1 MAVRP
6 SHRMLLPQALAI
18 LVLALVAVG
27 CAPTDSPLPVGD
39 RATPTPTPTQA
50 EEARAAAAATPTP
63 TWVPLPTSVS
73 VPVASESTTAAP
85 ADKGADTIT
94 IEPTRTPVPLPADY
108 SRSTSGVPIHE
119 LVKLAQ
125 WDENRLKLSNFIAG
139 YIIAHGLNHPARII
153 DMDPEGYKD
162 ALPNNDVDIVLE
174 ADPEWAKPYADAGII
189 VVLKPLSTASPDTV
203 VAVNAS
209 LWKRAPEVGRFL
221 ERYEW
226 DGDLLTAESKKI
238 KSGRIAI
245 TAAVVGHNVFK
256 RQEEM
261 WRNWVAPEAAET
273 VRAAMEDGKIWF
285 CRGFEVR
292 VIGPYTMRV
301 CKDDPTVNTR
311 M

>member
-1 MAVRP
+1 
-6 SHRMLLPQALAI
+6 MLLPQALAI
-18 LVLALVAVG
+18 LVLALVAAG

-39 RATPTPTPTQA
+39 RATPTPTPTEA

-73 VPVASESTTAAP
+73 VPVASESTTAAS

-108 SRSTSGVPIHE
+108 SRSTSGVPMHE

-139 YIIAHGLNHPARII
+139 YIIAHGLNQPARII

-174 ADPEWAKPYADAGII
+174 ADPQWAKPYADAGII

-209 LWKRAPEVGRFL
+209 LWQRAPEVGKFL

-273 VRAAMEDGKIWF
+273 VRTAMEDGKIWF

-311 M
+311 L

>member
-6 SHRMLLPQALAI
+6 SLQTPLLWALPF
-18 LVLALVAVG
+18 LVLALVGVS
-27 CAPTDSPLPVGD
+27 CAPTDSPLAVGD
-39 RATPTPTPTQA
+39 RATPTATPTEA

-63 TWVPLPTSVS
+63 TLVPVPTSVS
-73 VPVASESTTAAP
+73 VNAASETGTATSSGQDAVASA
-85 ADKGADTIT
+85 

-108 SRSTSGVPIHE
+108 SRSTSGVPTHE

-125 WDENRLKLSNFIAG
+125 WDENRLKLSTFIAG
-139 YIIAHGLNHPARII
+139 YVIAHGLDYPSRII
-153 DMDPEGYKD
+153 DMDPEAYKD

-189 VVLKPLSTASPDTV
+189 VVLKPLSSASPDTV

-209 LWKRAPEVGRFL
+209 LWHRAPEVGMFL

-226 DGDLLTAESKKI
+226 DGDLLTTESKKI
-238 KSGRIAI
+238 KSGRIGV

-256 RQEEM
+256 RQEAM
-261 WRNWVAPEAAET
+261 WTPWVSPEAAAT
-273 VRAAMEDGKIWF
+273 VRAAIEDGKIGF

-301 CKDDPTVNTR
+301 CKDDPSVNTR
-311 M
+311 L

>member
-1 MAVRP
+1 
-6 SHRMLLPQALAI
+6 MLLPQALAI

-27 CAPTDSPLPVGD
+27 CAPTDSPLAVGD
-39 RATPTPTPTQA
+39 RATPTPTPTEA

-73 VPVASESTTAAP
+73 VPVASESTTAAS
-85 ADKGADTIT
+85 ADKGDDTIT

-311 M
+311 L

>member
-1 MAVRP
+1 
-6 SHRMLLPQALAI
+6 MLLPQALAI

-27 CAPTDSPLPVGD
+27 CAPTDSPLAVGD
-39 RATPTPTPTQA
+39 RATPTPTPTEA

-73 VPVASESTTAAP
+73 VPVASESTTAAS
-85 ADKGADTIT
+85 ADKGDDTIT

-162 ALPNNDVDIVLE
+162 ALPNNDVDIVME

-311 M
+311 L

>member
-1 MAVRP
+1 
-6 SHRMLLPQALAI
+6 MLLPQALAI
-18 LVLALVAVG
+18 LVLALVAAG
-27 CAPTDSPLPVGD
+27 CAPTDSPLAVGD
-39 RATPTPTPTQA
+39 RATPTPTPTEA

-73 VPVASESTTAAP
+73 VPVASESTTAAS
-85 ADKGADTIT
+85 ADKGDDTIT

-311 M
+311 L

>member
-6 SHRMLLPQALAI
+6 SPRTLPAQALALLLTAI
-18 LVLALVAVG
+18 VG
-27 CAPTDSPLPVGD
+27 FACAPTDSPLAVGD
-39 RATPTPTPTQA
+39 RATPTPTPTEA
-50 EEARAAAAATPTP
+50 EEIQAAAAATPTP
-63 TWVPLPTSVS
+63 TYVPIPTSV
-73 VPVASESTTAAP
+73 PVNVSSESTTATQSSTDAT
-85 ADKGADTIT
+85 ATT

-108 SRSTSGVPIHE
+108 DRSTNGVPKHE

-125 WDENRLKLSNFIAG
+125 WDDNRVKLSNFVAG
-139 YIIAHGLNHPARII
+139 YIIAHGLNYPTRLI
-153 DMDPEGYKD
+153 DLDPEGYKD
-162 ALPNNDVDIVLE
+162 ALPHNDVDIVLE

-189 VVLKPLSTASPDTV
+189 VVLKPLSSASPGTV

-209 LWKRAPEVGRFL
+209 LWKRAPEVGQFL
-221 ERYEW
+221 EQYEW
-226 DGDLLTAESKKI
+226 DGELLNTESKKI

-256 RQEEM
+256 RNEEM
-261 WRNWVAPEAAET
+261 WTEWVSPESAET

-301 CKDDPTVNTR
+301 CKDDPSVNTR
-311 M
+311 L

>member
-1 MAVRP
+1 MAVHL
-6 SHRMLLPQALAI
+6 SQRMFMALALAI
-18 LVLALVAVG
+18 TALASVALA

-39 RATPTPTPTQA
+39 RATPTPTPTEA
-50 EEARAAAAATPTP
+50 EEVRAAAAATPTP
-63 TWVPLPTSVS
+63 TWVPLPTSVA
-73 VPVASESTTAAP
+73 VASESGTATSSSQDA
-85 ADKGADTIT
+85 GAST

-108 SRSTSGVPIHE
+108 SRSTSGVPMHE
-119 LVKLAQ
+119 FVKLAQ

-153 DMDPEGYKD
+153 DMDPEVYKD

-221 ERYEW
+221 ELYEW
-226 DGDLLTAESKKI
+226 DGDLLTAESKKV
-238 KSGRIAI
+238 KSGRIAV

-256 RQEEM
+256 RQEEV
-261 WRNWVAPEAAET
+261 WTEWVPPEAAET
-273 VRAAMEDGKIWF
+273 VRAAIEDGKIWF

-301 CKDDPTVNTR
+301 CKDDPSVNTR
-311 M
+311 L

>member
-189 VVLKPLSTASPDTV
+189 VVLKSLSSASPDTV

-311 M
+311 L

>member
-18 LVLALVAVG
+18 LVLALVAAG

-39 RATPTPTPTQA
+39 RATPTPTPTEA

-311 M
+311 L

>member
-73 VPVASESTTAAP
+73 VPVASESTTAAS
-85 ADKGADTIT
+85 ADKGDDTIT

>member
-6 SHRMLLPQALAI
+6 SQRMLLLWASALLVPA
-18 LVLALVAVG
+18 LVLTA
-27 CAPTDSPLPVGD
+27 CAPTDSPLAVGD
-39 RATPTPTPTQA
+39 RATPTPTPTESEQIQ
-50 EEARAAAAATPTP
+50 AAAAATPTP
-63 TWVPLPTSVS
+63 TWVPIPTSV
-73 VPVASESTTAAP
+73 PVDSASESTTSQSSQKA
-85 ADKGADTIT
+85 GSTT

-108 SRSTSGVPIHE
+108 DRSTNGVPKHE

-125 WDENRLKLSNFIAG
+125 WDDNRVKLSNFIAG
-139 YIIAHGLNHPARII
+139 YIIAHGLNYPTRLI
-153 DMDPEGYKD
+153 DLDPEGYKD
-162 ALPNNDVDIVLE
+162 ALPHNDVDIVLE

-189 VVLKPLSTASPDTV
+189 VVLKPLSAASPDTV

-209 LWKRAPEVGRFL
+209 LWKRAPEVGQFL
-221 ERYEW
+221 EQYEW
-226 DGDLLTAESKKI
+226 DGELLNTESKKI

-256 RQEEM
+256 RNEEM
-261 WRNWVAPEAAET
+261 WTEWVSPESAET

-301 CKDDPTVNTR
+301 CKDDPSVNTR
-311 M
+311 L

>member
-1 MAVRP
+1 
-6 SHRMLLPQALAI
+6 MLLPQALAI

-73 VPVASESTTAAP
+73 VPVASESTTAAS
-85 ADKGADTIT
+85 ADKGDDTIT

-311 M
+311 L